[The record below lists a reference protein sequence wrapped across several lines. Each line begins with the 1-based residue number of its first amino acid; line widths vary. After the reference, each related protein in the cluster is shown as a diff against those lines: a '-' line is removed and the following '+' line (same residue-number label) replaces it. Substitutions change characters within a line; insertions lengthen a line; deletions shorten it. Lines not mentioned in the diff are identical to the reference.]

1 MARRF
6 SLEQVAQKYR
16 VRPFSTAVV
25 QVSGGTAVSPG
36 RGPACTA
43 PDSSE
48 AGVAPQ
54 KAQTTGSE
62 DDTGPAYARPPT
74 RVLARHATDAAHDRP
89 RQPDTATG
97 VGFGAVT
104 AAARAAIVVVT
115 GLEPGPTAPAALPAR
130 PGG

>member
-74 RVLARHATDAAHDRP
+74 RVLARHTDPAHNAAHDRP

-97 VGFGAVT
+97 VGVGAVT
-104 AAARAAIVVVT
+104 
-115 GLEPGPTAPAALPAR
+115 
-130 PGG
+130 